1 MRVQHG
7 FLIGFAVAGAL
18 AHITKLPVV
27 GAK

>member
-7 FLIGFAVAGAL
+7 FLIGFALARAL
-18 AHITKLPVV
+18 AHFTKLPVV